1 MIGLEVFMKKIKIFL
16 KRGEI
21 MLKVGYYKLKE
32 KIFRYGEKWDALAP
46 CESEAIVFAH
56 KNINKEPQK
65 DSSLCSVEYKLASS
79 AVTINYELRNDEKSH
94 DDFSKELQSK
104 YFLKEDIVVYR
115 GVSEIPYTKMKKAAK
130 GIRGI
135 DFLEKGFLNTS
146 IVKGKQINY
155 ACQLRIFLPKGT
167 CAFYVGDITGEE
179 KLYYE
184 VIVQKGAKLKILSMD
199 NNFINCKLIGTN

>member
-1 MIGLEVFMKKIKIFL
+1 
-16 KRGEI
+16 
-21 MLKVGYYKLKE
+21 MLKVWYYKLKE

-65 DSSLCSVEYKLASS
+65 SSPPYPVEYKLAMS
-79 AVTINYELRNDEKSH
+79 AETINDSLRSGKKDF

-104 YFLKEDIVVYR
+104 YSLKKDIVVYR
-115 GVSEIPYTKMKKAAK
+115 GVSEIPYTKMKKAAEN
-130 GIRGI
+130 IRGI
-135 DFLEKGFLNTS
+135 DFLERGFLNTS

-155 ACQLRIFLPKGT
+155 DCQLRIFLPKGT
-167 CAFYVGDITGEE
+167 CAFYVGDITNEE
-179 KLYYE
+179 KIYYE

-199 NNFINCKLIGTN
+199 NNFINCKLIATD